1 MTIQTITP
9 NTLGQPDPTDPF
21 QAGIR
26 DARTEAT
33 TTSLDIIWARAQ
45 WMTDPAYAQ
54 HTDASY
60 LLGYTSTL
68 AALTNQIATE
78 TAFGLQ
84 MRRDGLL

>member
-1 MTIQTITP
+1 MTIQTLTSVPNATP
-9 NTLGQPDPTDPF
+9 DDPF
-21 QAGIR
+21 EQGIT
-26 DARTEAT
+26 DARTEAAT
-33 TTSLDIIWARAQ
+33 DSLGIIWARAQ
-45 WMTDPAYAQ
+45 WMTDPAHAHY
-54 HTDASY
+54 TDPSY